1 MAGSPNYV
9 TQVADGA
16 RKAVTDAINAENLAC
31 YYEGDRELRRQA
43 QEIKETAMDLIHELE
58 RIAKS

>member
-1 MAGSPNYV
+1 VA
-9 TQVADGA
+9 QVANNA

-31 YYEGDRELRRQA
+31 YYEGDQELRRQA
-43 QEIKETAMDLIHELE
+43 QEIKETAMDLIYELE